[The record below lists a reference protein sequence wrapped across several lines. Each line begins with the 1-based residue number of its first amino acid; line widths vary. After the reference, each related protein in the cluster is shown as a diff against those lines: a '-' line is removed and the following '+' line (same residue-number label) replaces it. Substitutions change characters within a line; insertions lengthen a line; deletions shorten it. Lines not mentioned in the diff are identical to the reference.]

1 MDEVITVNSADML
14 EAINRSEIDVQIATA
29 RRFPR
34 NIEQAKNRIVMLAT
48 QDKNIAYNCFYH
60 LERTDRKQDEHGQW
74 RDVKTVIEGL
84 SIRMAE
90 IIATSWGNLRCAAR
104 IIGNDG
110 KVITAQGVCHDLET
124 NVAISVENKRSI
136 VNKQGKTYSQD
147 MQVVTG
153 NAAAAIAF
161 RNAVL
166 KVVPKVVL
174 GDIMLTIQNKA
185 REEITQR
192 GVPDQWR
199 DCVAAFQKMGVK
211 EDELLAWLGEGRT
224 RESIVADDI
233 MKLGGVYTAINE
245 GTTTVAECFK
255 QPKEQKAQA
264 DAAVQAA
271 NAAKE
276 KAAQAIKRN
285 AAAAKK

>member
-1 MDEVITVNSADML
+1 MDEIITVNSADML
-14 EAINRSEIDVQIATA
+14 EAINRSEIDIQIATA

-34 NIEQAKNRIVMLAT
+34 NIEQAKKRIVMLAT

-60 LERTDRKQDEHGQW
+60 LERKETKQDENGQW
-74 RDVKTVIEGL
+74 REGKTIIEGL
-84 SIRMAE
+84 SVRMAE
-90 IIATSWGNLRCAAR
+90 IIATSWGNMRCAAR

-174 GDIMLTIQNKA
+174 GDVMEAIQNKA
-185 REEITQR
+185 REEIRKR
-192 GVPDQWR
+192 GVPEQWR
-199 DCVAAFQKMGVK
+199 DCVAAFQKLGVK

-224 RESIVADDI
+224 RADIVEDDI
-233 MKLGGVYTAINE
+233 MRLGGVYTAINE

-255 QPKEQKAQA
+255 QPKEQKQ
-264 DAAVQAA
+264 QA
-271 NAAKE
+271 NAAIEAANEAKA
-276 KAAQAIKRN
+276 KAAQAIKRS
-285 AAAAKK
+285 AAAKK

>member
-1 MDEVITVNSADML
+1 M
-14 EAINRSEIDVQIATA
+14 
-29 RRFPR
+29 
-34 NIEQAKNRIVMLAT
+34 
-48 QDKNIAYNCFYH
+48 
-60 LERTDRKQDEHGQW
+60 ERTERKQDEHGQW
-74 RDVKTVIEGL
+74 RDTKVVIEGL
-84 SIRMAE
+84 SVRMAE
-90 IIATSWGNLRCAAR
+90 IIATSWGNLRCASR

-110 KVITAQGVCHDLET
+110 KQITAQGVCHDLET
-124 NVAISVENKRSI
+124 NVAISVENNRNI
-136 VNKQGKTYSQD
+136 TNKQGKTFSQD
-147 MQVVTG
+147 MQIVTG
-153 NAAAAIAF
+153 NAACAIAF

-166 KVVPKVVL
+166 KVVPKVVI
-174 GDIMLTIQNKA
+174 GNIIKQIEEKA
-185 REEITQR
+185 REEINQR
-192 GVPDQWR
+192 GIPEQWR

-211 EDELLAWLGEGRT
+211 EDELLAWLGDGRT
-224 RESIVADDI
+224 RDDIVADDI

-285 AAAAKK
+285 AAAKK

>member
-1 MDEVITVNSADML
+1 MDEIITVNSADML
-14 EAINRSEIDVQIATA
+14 EAINRSEIDIQIATA

-34 NIEQAKNRIVMLAT
+34 NIEQAKKRIVMLAT

-60 LERTDRKQDEHGQW
+60 LERKETKQDENGQW
-74 RDVKTVIEGL
+74 REGKTVIEGL
-84 SIRMAE
+84 SVRMAE
-90 IIATSWGNLRCAAR
+90 IIATSWGNMRCAAR

-174 GDIMLTIQNKA
+174 GDVMEAIQNKA
-185 REEITQR
+185 REEIRKR
-192 GVPDQWR
+192 GVPEQWR
-199 DCVAAFQKMGVK
+199 DCVAAFQKLGVK
-211 EDELLAWLGEGRT
+211 EDELLAWLGDGRT
-224 RESIVADDI
+224 RADIVEDDI
-233 MKLGGVYTAINE
+233 MRLGGVYTAINE

-255 QPKEQKAQA
+255 QPKEQKQ
-264 DAAVQAA
+264 QA
-271 NAAKE
+271 NAAIEAANEAKQ
-276 KAAQAIKRN
+276 KAAQAIKRS
-285 AAAAKK
+285 AAAKK

>member
-1 MDEVITVNSADML
+1 MDEIITVNSAEML
-14 EAINRSEIDVQIATA
+14 EAINRSEIDMQIATA
-29 RRFPR
+29 KRFPR
-34 NIEQAKNRIVMLAT
+34 DVEQAKKRIMYLAC
-48 QDKNIAYNCFYH
+48 QDKDIAYNCFYH
-60 LERTDRKQDEHGQW
+60 LERTERKQDEHGQW

-84 SIRMAE
+84 SVRMAE
-90 IIATSWGNLRCAAR
+90 IIATSWGNLRVAAR

-110 KVITAQGVCHDLET
+110 KMITAQGVCHDLET
-124 NVAISVENKRSI
+124 NVAVSMETKRSI
-136 VNKQGKTYSQD
+136 TYSSGKTYSQD

-153 NAAAAIAF
+153 NAASSIAF

-166 KVVPKVVL
+166 KVVPKVVI
-174 GDIMLTIQNKA
+174 GDIITSIQAKA
-185 REEITQR
+185 KEQIQAR
-192 GVPDQWR
+192 GIPDQWR

-211 EDELLAWLGEGRT
+211 EDALLEWLGDGRT
-224 RESIVADDI
+224 RDDIVADDI

-285 AAAAKK
+285 TAAKK

>member
-1 MDEVITVNSADML
+1 MEEIITVNSADML

-84 SIRMAE
+84 SVRMAE
-90 IIATSWGNLRCAAR
+90 IIATSWGNMRCAAR

-192 GVPDQWR
+192 GVPEQWR

-211 EDELLAWLGEGRT
+211 EDTLLEWLGEGRT
-224 RESIVADDI
+224 RDDIVADDI
-233 MKLGGVYTAINE
+233 MRLGGVYTAINE
-245 GTTTVAECFK
+245 GTTTVAEVFVK
-255 QPKEQKAQA
+255 PKEQKQVASA
-264 DAAVQAA
+264 AIDVANDAK
-271 NAAKE
+271 AKAE
-276 KAAQAIKRN
+276 KAMKRTTS
-285 AAAAKK
+285 KK